1 MLLRFGLIVVDSSTS
16 LYRTDYSGRG
26 ELSERQTHVSGCK
39 IFFFKIS
46 FDLFDL
52 FSKMAKF
59 LRMLHRIADEVI
71 LITKFNFK

>member
-1 MLLRFGLIVVDSSTS
+1 MLRFGLIVVDSSTS

-26 ELSERQTHVSGCK
+26 ELSERQTHVSECK
-39 IFFFKIS
+39 IFFFEIS